1 MRIYKAIQEY
11 YVGGD
16 QQYLYG
22 GLVPEVNLTPQP
34 SPPLPTPTQSPY
46 PVCAERFVITN
57 STDPNTLNGTYNRLW
72 SYSGGTMLYGW
83 WKAGISSGAQIGT
96 APDGNNYAV
105 FKHSTLN
112 NFIFRSFSSPSN
124 IDVFWTS
131 GAFDTNPWQ
140 TPPTISVL
148 QTQYPGEI
156 IISGVRYPVSGLN
169 DNNLP
174 DPSIKFYL
182 TYSSPCPT
190 PTPSPTISN
199 TPTLTR
205 TPTLTPT
212 LTRTPTLTPT
222 ITPSNTPTQ
231 SIVVFSYLGRTTPDQ
246 ASGALA
252 CSNYLTARGYSSN
265 KALASLTIGDYL
277 YDAYPTSPTNGGN
290 NWIALKVGGVGQG
303 YAFQVATDGEILDTY
318 TC

>member
-1 MRIYKAIQEY
+1 MRIYKAQQEY

-22 GLVPEVNLTPQP
+22 GFVPEINLTLQP
-34 SPPLPTPTQSPY
+34 SPPLVTPTTTPTQSPY

-57 STDPNTLNGTYNRLW
+57 STDPSDANGTYNRLW

-83 WKAGISSGAQIGT
+83 YRTGFGGGAQVGA
-96 APDGNNYAV
+96 APDGHNYPVYKEASSNKFV
-105 FKHSTLN
+105 
-112 NFIFRSFSSPSN
+112 FRSFNASN
-124 IDVFWTS
+124 IDLGWTT
-131 GAFDTNPWQ
+131 GFLTGNPWQ
-140 TPPTISVL
+140 SPAGGIFV
-148 QTQYPGEI
+148 TQYFGEI
-156 IISGVRYPVSGLN
+156 TIGGVRYPLNGLN
-169 DNNLP
+169 TTLTR
-174 DPSIKFYL
+174 SFYL

-212 LTRTPTLTPT
+212 

-231 SIVVFSYLGRTTPDQ
+231 SIVVYSYLGRTTPDQ

-265 KALASLTIGDYL
+265 KPLASLTIGDYL
-277 YDAYPTSPTNGGN
+277 YDSYPTSPTNGGN